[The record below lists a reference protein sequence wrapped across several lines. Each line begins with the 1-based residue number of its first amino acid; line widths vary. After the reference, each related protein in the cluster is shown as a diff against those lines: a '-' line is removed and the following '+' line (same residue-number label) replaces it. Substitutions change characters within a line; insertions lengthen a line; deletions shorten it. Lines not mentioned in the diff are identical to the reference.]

1 MHCSNLTDL
10 FYDIKM
16 ENECAN
22 FITVR
27 SPLTAYVCDALQN
40 AQSIYTCSTTV
51 NQLVSL
57 HQMTFLQVSSSSV
70 VVFQFPVQNKG
81 LRSMNRVA

>member
-1 MHCSNLTDL
+1 MDL

-51 NQLVSL
+51 NHLLSL

-70 VVFQFPVQNKG
+70 VVVFQFPVQNEG